1 LFQKA
6 SSVINAFSSPKRFC
20 SVATSKK
27 PPQMREFLGSGRQLG
42 GNHFE
47 HGASIGEPEAGIQK
61 RLADQWRGF
70 GRVPAFGAARG
81 FYF

>member
-1 LFQKA
+1 
-6 SSVINAFSSPKRFC
+6 
-20 SVATSKK
+20 
-27 PPQMREFLGSGRQLG
+27 MREFLGSGRQLG

-61 RLADQWRGF
+61 RLADQWRRL